1 MRVTVSRRT
10 ETFRAGVAALGRR
23 RRGRQPGDRCARPGG
38 QLLQRQLPGGAQS
51 HRWHTVHDLR
61 PEIAVVEPTLVHVD
75 YWSGNLLGSGD
86 QVSAVV
92 DWEEAGYGDPA
103 IDVAYS
109 VMELFL
115 EGLDDDADDFLRT
128 YHRETGRTLANLAYW
143 KLAASARPMMDLDGW
158 LSRRGWPSV
167 SVASSSTHYAKPAS
181 GPSHSVRLHFCS
193 QRELL
198 RPTSS
203 KRARTFAPNIASG
216 PVGKRTV
223 RHGGVG

>member
-1 MRVTVSRRT
+1 VW
-10 ETFRAGVAALGRR
+10 
-23 RRGRQPGDRCARPGG
+23 Q
-38 QLLQRQLPGGAQS
+38 
-51 HRWHTVHDLR
+51 TVHDLR